1 MSVDSKLLK
10 NTQNS
15 FQWFQDN
22 KKQSGGKGRG
32 YGVNF
37 SSLNNDAHSGMGYN
51 RASGLAYNQCGQSG
65 GNGYG
70 FTEQSA
76 SNSHVFRGSYTP
88 ISTYSKAKQC
98 GGKKRRKKSK
108 RKSRKKSKKGGKR
121 KRRRKTKKRSRKR
134 RKSRRRSKKGGK
146 RKSRKLKRKG
156 TLNTLANPPMRGGST
171 VSYGAGFPKSTP
183 WSLGPVSIQANKP
196 SCFDNYSHVKK

>member
-32 YGVNF
+32 YGVSF

-51 RASGLAYNQCGQSG
+51 RAAGLAYNQCPQSG

-70 FTEQSA
+70 FTEQGAAA
-76 SNSHVFRGSYTP
+76 SQAFRGSYTLLLL
-88 ISTYSKAKQC
+88 ILKQNNAVE
-98 GGKKRRKKSK
+98 KK
-108 RKSRKKSKKGGKR
+108 
-121 KRRRKTKKRSRKR
+121 T
-134 RKSRRRSKKGGK
+134 
-146 RKSRKLKRKG
+146 
-156 TLNTLANPPMRGGST
+156 
-171 VSYGAGFPKSTP
+171 
-183 WSLGPVSIQANKP
+183 
-196 SCFDNYSHVKK
+196 

>member
-15 FQWFQDN
+15 FQLFQLN

-32 YGVNF
+32 YGVSF

-51 RASGLAYNQCGQSG
+51 RAAGLAYNQCPQSG

-70 FTEQSA
+70 FTEQGAAA
-76 SNSHVFRGSYTP
+76 SQAFRGSYTP
-88 ISTYSKAKQC
+88 ITTYSKAKQC
-98 GGKKRRKKSK
+98 GGKRRRKKSK
-108 RKSRKKSKKGGKR
+108 KRRKSKKGGKRRRRKTKKRSRRRRKSRRKSKKGGKR
-121 KRRRKTKKRSRKR
+121 KRRRTKR
-134 RKSRRRSKKGGK
+134 RT
-146 RKSRKLKRKG
+146 G
-156 TLNTLANPPMRGGST
+156 TLNTLANPPLRGGST
-171 VSYGAGFPKSTP
+171 VSYGHGFPKSTP

-196 SCFDNYSHVKK
+196 SCFDNYSHGKK

>member
-32 YGVNF
+32 YGVSF

-51 RASGLAYNQCGQSG
+51 RAAGLAYNQCGQSG

-70 FTEQSA
+70 FTEQGAAA
-76 SNSHVFRGSYTP
+76 SQAFRGSYTP
-88 ISTYSKAKQC
+88 ITTYSKAK
-98 GGKKRRKKSK
+98 
-108 RKSRKKSKKGGKR
+108 
-121 KRRRKTKKRSRKR
+121 
-134 RKSRRRSKKGGK
+134 
-146 RKSRKLKRKG
+146 
-156 TLNTLANPPMRGGST
+156 
-171 VSYGAGFPKSTP
+171 
-183 WSLGPVSIQANKP
+183 
-196 SCFDNYSHVKK
+196 